1 MKHFFYGF
9 LFIFFATQVIAQTP
23 TLTKGETISYLDKK
37 IKEAIGHSWTN
48 NNGSIGKISS
58 ATVIQ
63 TTRGVKIEFKVDYQ
77 RTYSYEF
84 NPKLISSIGDHTNRT
99 SSPVNEIYINLKG
112 NVCIY
117 YNNGQTSSVA
127 YSNFPYLKAD
137 PDNFQKISKA
147 FNHLKALLAAEDDPF
162 GQ

>member
-1 MKHFFYGF
+1 MKHFFYVF
-9 LFIFFATQVIAQTP
+9 LFSFFTIQVIAQTP

-37 IKEAIGHSWTN
+37 IKESIGHSWTN
-48 NNGSIGKISS
+48 NNGTIGKISS
-58 ATVIQ
+58 ASVVQSEKGI
-63 TTRGVKIEFKVDYQ
+63 KIEFRVDYQ

-84 NPKLISSIGDHTNRT
+84 NPKLISSIGDHTNGT
-99 SSPVNEIYINLKG
+99 SSPVNEMYINLKG
-112 NVCIY
+112 NVCIF

-127 YSNFPYLKAD
+127 YSNYPYLKAD
-137 PDNFQKISKA
+137 SENLQKITKA

>member
-1 MKHFFYGF
+1 MKKLFYLF
-9 LFIFFATQVIAQTP
+9 LFTLIITTSNAQTP
-23 TLTKGETISYLDKK
+23 VLTKGETISYLDKK
-37 IKEAIGHSWTN
+37 IKEAIGHTWTN

-58 ATVIQ
+58 ASVIQ
-63 TTRGVKIEFKVDYQ
+63 SDKGVKIEFRVDYQ

-84 NPKLISSIGDHTNRT
+84 NPKLISSIGDHTNGT

-112 NVCIY
+112 NVCIF
-117 YNNGQTSSVA
+117 YNNGATSSVA

-137 PDNFQKISKA
+137 SENLQKITKA